1 MKSSL
6 VTSLFSTVAAASMAV
21 ISSGFSPA
29 NAYSV
34 IRTNAQAGNPSS
46 FLYDVGL
53 NAGDIGRQL
62 DPVTWSVAK
71 NSNNSGLPVELSAK
85 ADIKVENFTSNMLTL
100 AIKLTNTT
108 VANFRSSIVSF
119 GFGVSPNIT
128 GAQLLQD
135 GEQTYNAVGFNRKNN
150 NFPGGFKNINVCVF
164 GRNTC
169 NGGNINEGLQSGG
182 QSDTFTLNIFG
193 NFGSDP
199 SVTLSA
205 FPIKFQTEQDSYEAA
220 GVPEPITVVG
230 SGLALGFGALFTKQ
244 SKKRKKSEVKA

>member
-1 MKSSL
+1 MRS
-6 VTSLFSTVAAASMAV
+6 VATSFLSTVAATASIAV
-21 ISSGFSPA
+21 ISSAFSPA

-62 DPVTWSVAK
+62 DPVTWSIAK

-85 ADIKVENFTSNMLTL
+85 AEIKVENFTSKMLSL

-108 VANFRSSIVSF
+108 VASFRSSIVSF
-119 GFGVSPNIT
+119 GFGVSPDAN
-128 GAQLLQD
+128 GAQLIQD
-135 GEQTYNAVGFNRKNN
+135 ANQTYDAVRVKPTS
-150 NFPGGFKNINVCVF
+150 NFPGGFKNIDVCVF
-164 GRNTC
+164 GGNTC
-169 NGGNINEGLQSGG
+169 NGGDIKKGLQSGG
-182 QSDTFTLNIFG
+182 QSDTFMLNIFG

-220 GVPEPITVVG
+220 GVPEPLTVVG
-230 SGLALGFGALFTKQ
+230 SGLALGFGALFKKE
-244 SKKRKKSEVKA
+244 SAKKRKKAEVKA